1 MTVMRAHMDHHRGI
15 EEGIKKNE
23 NMREGMILRTEGG
36 EVDIGET
43 RSFN

>member
-1 MTVMRAHMDHHRGI
+1 MDHHRGI

-36 EVDIGET
+36 EVDIDET